1 MSRLQDKVSFDRRAG
16 IELTFITKELVP
28 AMDRNPYHKNWG
40 QLAKAYKQRAE
51 NRGLD
56 AVDQIE
62 ADPGCVEY
70 PSPILNSWEETQRWW
85 KLAVQVG
92 KELDLVTYHE
102 DQAGGMGHIHIEM
115 NQVEA
120 AMMTAEVLGRPYLSW
135 ILATPGGVKY
145 CKSVIGSYLSKVNHT
160 NYYRTPEPCEMELRY
175 PLADDEVLEVPVKV
189 SSSHDRY
196 DLYTFYQTFDSDGN
210 RFAYR
215 MTDSDTNRFQMTQ
228 DRFSVCPYNYTQGTL
243 EWRAFDAP
251 HDWSM
256 QEGQMAFLQRY
267 VSKVLSSPY
276 PAAPFAKN
284 MSRAEREKVFR
295 EFRNVYAKDIDR
307 CIRDFK
313 DLIVRGLEL
322 PWKRYE
328 FYIDMNLAPAF
339 EWGQRL

>member
-1 MSRLQDKVSFDRRAG
+1 MQDKTTTAGEFNPLEMKPTNIEMHEEYVDVQLRLPIEVSARDVAIRFNAAMKGTPGYEGYEAAVINGEVHIDQLLHVRLASAAG
-16 IELTFITKELVP
+16 AE
-28 AMDRNPYHKNWG
+28 DH
-40 QLAKAYKQRAE
+40 QLALGDTAQE
-51 NRGLD
+51 
-56 AVDQIE
+56 
-62 ADPGCVEY
+62 
-70 PSPILNSWEETQRWW
+70 
-85 KLAVQVG
+85 LAL
-92 KELDLVTYHE
+92 ELLQLVH
-102 DQAGGMGHIHIEM
+102 
-115 NQVEA
+115 
-120 AMMTAEVLGRPYLSW
+120 
-135 ILATPGGVKY
+135 
-145 CKSVIGSYLSKVNHT
+145 
-160 NYYRTPEPCEMELRY
+160 
-175 PLADDEVLEVPVKV
+175 
-189 SSSHDRY
+189 